1 MAVPVCRVHVLS
13 SKVSRAS
20 RDVEDNEEPEIRQ
33 RLGLT
38 ANKEKRNRAEDTEG
52 YLDKGS

>member
-20 RDVEDNEEPEIRQ
+20 RDVEDNEEPEISQ